1 MGFTNNYRFTI
12 CVLCVCLAYK
22 TRKAC
27 FDRVMVVV
35 TVVVTPRC
43 WREESGCRREESGC
57 RREESGVGGRRVV

>member
-43 WREESGCRREESGC
+43 RREESGC
-57 RREESGVGGRRVV
+57 RREESGVGRRVGVGGRRVV